1 MEATARIITLEGNFL
16 VAVPVS
22 YNTPLFFFMESDMKT
37 ISRQADEAEW
47 VWATTEWSSP
57 LERGSWDIS
66 NDDYL
71 EIQEKLRQ
79 ERREKAFLIMNDER
93 SSTEEVE
100 ENGNSYVTLWR
111 RLSQEE
117 CDTIYNAA
125 DGIDDWTSL
134 LSIGGNG
141 GKSYTSEYDIP
152 EGNYTCVDVTVSV
165 TNFISGFTAYFM
177 K

>member
-1 MEATARIITLEGNFL
+1 MKIICKKFGKYKIPPYLCVKKNNKNIYTQNLHKIMTA
-16 VAVPVS
+16 
-22 YNTPLFFFMESDMKT
+22 
-37 ISRQADEAEW
+37 
-47 VWATTEWSSP
+47 
-57 LERGSWDIS
+57 S
-66 NDDYL
+66 NNW
-71 EIQEKLRQ
+71 LRQ
-79 ERREKAFLIMNDER
+79 ERREKAFEILNDER

-141 GKSYTSEYDIP
+141 GKSYTSECELP

>member
-79 ERREKAFLIMNDER
+79 ERREKAFEILNDER

-111 RLSQEE
+111 RLSEEE

-125 DGIDDWTSL
+125 DGIDGWTSPN
-134 LSIGGNG
+134 SAAS
-141 GKSYTSEYDIP
+141 GKSYTSECELP